1 MTTMTATS
9 PLIDPTG
16 LRALGRTPM
25 MPLVFDCR
33 FDLARPS
40 SGEEAYSQG
49 HIPGALYLHLERHL
63 SAMPPAPALCG
74 GRHPLPPREVFAAT
88 MAAQGLRPGRPVVVY
103 DAAQGMYAARAWWML
118 RWIGHEQVQVLD
130 GGWAA
135 WLASGGA
142 TEAGVLA
149 PTPAA
154 ATYPLPD
161 RPTMQTIGVSELLA
175 QLDQVTVIDARA
187 PERYRGETEPL
198 DPVAGHIP
206 GALNHPFSTNLQPD
220 GRFLD
225 SATLRARF
233 DALLGS
239 MPSRA
244 VVQQCGSGVTACHNL
259 LAMAVAGR
267 GDSCLYPGSWSEW
280 CSDPTRPVAR
290 G

>member
-1 MTTMTATS
+1 MTATS
-9 PLIDPTG
+9 PLIDPAG
-16 LRALGRTPM
+16 LRALGRS
-25 MPLVFDCR
+25 PLVFDCR
-33 FDLARPS
+33 FDLTQPS
-40 SGEEAYSQG
+40 SGEGAYAEG

-88 MAAQGLRPGRPVVVY
+88 MSAQGLRPGRPVVVY
-103 DAAQGMYAARAWWML
+103 DAAHGMYAARAWWML
-118 RWIGHEQVQVLD
+118 RWLGHENVQVLD

-135 WLASGGA
+135 WSAAGGDI
-142 TEAGVLA
+142 EAGALV
-149 PTPAA
+149 PTPSD
-154 ATYPLPD
+154 TPYPLPD

-225 SATLRARF
+225 ATTLRSRF
-233 DALLGS
+233 DALLGGA
-239 MPSRA
+239 PARP

-259 LAMAVAGR
+259 LAMAVAGW
-267 GDSCLYPGSWSEW
+267 GDTCLYPGSWSEW
-280 CSDPTRPVAR
+280 CSDPARPVAR